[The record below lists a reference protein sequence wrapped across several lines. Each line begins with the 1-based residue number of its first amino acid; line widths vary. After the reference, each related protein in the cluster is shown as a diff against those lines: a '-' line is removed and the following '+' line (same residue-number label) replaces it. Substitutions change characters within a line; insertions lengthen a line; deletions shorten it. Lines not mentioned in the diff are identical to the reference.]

1 MLNFANDAIGS
12 TQIFTKK
19 NSLEKNIFTDNN
31 ELENISRLIAVIKEK
46 IDITTQGYQIVE
58 KLFKENSRKKYE
70 LNQKISQ
77 KKKEIE
83 KISVDLTQLK
93 KIYNDYNLKYE
104 NVEELSIIDN
114 KSEPIFRRELKNI
127 ENLLIKS
134 NDYNLFKKNYMQIHQ
149 VEIINEKISSEG
161 DNKLDLKEKLEI
173 INQNLN
179 EILSRRDEKNRLIVL
194 KENAFRKLKLKEH
207 ELNSYENQLTILIT
221 QEKQLIPIN
230 YRRSLAE
237 DMIKINGTVDE

>member
-12 TQIFTKK
+12 TQIFTQK
-19 NSLEKNIFTDNN
+19 NSLEKNIFTDTN

-83 KISVDLTQLK
+83 KILADLTQLK
-93 KIYNDYNLKYE
+93 KIYDDYNLKYE

-114 KSEPIFRRELKNI
+114 KSEPIFRRELNNI
-127 ENLLIKS
+127 ENLLIKFS
-134 NDYNLFKKNYMQIHQ
+134 EYNLFKKNYKQIHQ

-237 DMIKINGTVDE
+237 DMIKINGTIDE